1 MMSKFQLRPSNLKSS
16 GFTIYEATSD
26 SESYFAYFYTG
37 MYDQAFRSQDLEP
50 KSEYLR
56 EPKMITNR
64 GSKYVFFKYF
74 GSFRLADISKKLVEA
89 EVINIL
95 GQLIQAIFILHK
107 NKLMGRCFNI
117 YNILVTNIQKGSFC
131 IKLMDFGFGCPLEYQ
146 PLDGEL
152 NCYDYQFDL
161 FLIGRILFF
170 LLTNQDIPQHDCYK
184 SMWPE
189 TQKYIENSSYSK
201 TLQELCKNLISP
213 SQQNRYCFSNFMTDF
228 LGLKGKQQQS
238 IIEIKKFYSEDQET
252 LSSINQE
259 IKKRDDNS
267 QVVDIAPPLILD
279 ESLNNLIFFFK
290 PELNP
295 IHKYL
300 NFRLFN
306 FTIIDQAIENIKHKF
321 ITSVHISVPL
331 SIFVLEKIKC
341 IFFQKIFLMFE
352 NNQFPKFN
360 AKEIDDVIKSSQY
373 KTCFD
378 LLKNLKYLQLQF
390 MPNYLE
396 NLYKSMQIYY
406 PDYQNHLMY
415 QEIKRF
421 LSKDN
426 FNLDF
431 DEVKNYYR
439 LPLNNLLKQ
448 IENLEENKSNRQ
460 FRLLIFMCILINKI
474 GNISNLN
481 KHYQTIIKSQQLKE
495 INSPLQ
501 VNDFLAKANI
511 EELDEQFDEL
521 RHIYF
526 S

>member
-1 MMSKFQLRPSNLKSS
+1 MMSKFQFRSSNLKSS
-16 GFTIYEATSD
+16 GFTIYEATSS

-37 MYDQAFRSQDLEP
+37 TYDQAFRSQDLEP
-50 KSEYLR
+50 RSEYLR
-56 EPKMITNR
+56 EPLMITNP
-64 GSKYVFFKYF
+64 GSKYIFFKYF
-74 GSFRLADISKKLVEA
+74 GSFRLADISKKLLEA

-95 GQLIQAIFILHK
+95 GQLISAIYNLHK
-107 NKLMGRCFNI
+107 SKLMGRCFNI

-161 FLIGRILFF
+161 FLIGRILYF
-170 LLTNQDIPQHDCYK
+170 LLTNQDIPEHGSFK

-189 TQKYIENSSYSK
+189 TQKKIETSSYSK

-213 SQQNRYCFSNFMTDF
+213 SQQNRYCFANFMTDF
-228 LGLKGKQQQS
+228 LGLKGKQQQFT
-238 IIEIKKFYSEDQET
+238 EIKKFYSEDQET

-267 QVVDIAPPLILD
+267 QVVDIAPPILLD

-290 PELNP
+290 PELNS

-306 FTIIDQAIENIKHKF
+306 FTIIDQAIENVKLKF
-321 ITSVHISVPL
+321 ISSDHISVPL

-352 NNQFPKFN
+352 SQQFLKFN
-360 AKEIDDVIKSSQY
+360 IKEIENLIKSQQY
-373 KTCFD
+373 QACFE
-378 LLKNLKYLQLQF
+378 LLKNLKYLQQQF
-390 MPNYLE
+390 MPNYLD
-396 NLYKSMQIYY
+396 NLYKSLQIYY

-415 QEIKRF
+415 QEIKKF
-421 LSKDN
+421 ISIDN
-426 FNLDF
+426 FNLNF
-431 DEVKNYYR
+431 DDVKNYYR

-474 GNISNLN
+474 GDVSNLN

-501 VNDFLAKANI
+501 VNDFLARANI

-521 RHIYF
+521 RKIYF